1 MNEQASVNVPKDIL
15 EPILRQHIAAGVIAA
30 IGDPVELIRSVV
42 ERAIKTKVDRDGRV
56 SDQSY
61 CNRNDLIETV
71 SKNAIVDATRN
82 AIEKYVAEQ
91 QPEIEAAV
99 EKELKR
105 HTGQFAKALVTG
117 LVQSTKQIWKVE
129 CNFVP
134 VK

>member
-1 MNEQASVNVPKDIL
+1 MNEQASVNIPKDIL
-15 EPILRQHIAAGVIAA
+15 EPIIRQHIAAGVIAA
-30 IGDPVELIRSVV
+30 IGDPAELIRSVV
-42 ERAIKTKVDRDGRV
+42 DRAIKTKVDRAGKV
-56 SDQSY
+56 SDNNY
-61 CNRNDLIETV
+61 NNNNDLIETV
-71 SKNAIVDATRN
+71 SRNVVIEATRK
-82 AIEKYVAEQ
+82 AIERYVAEQ
-91 QPEIEAAV
+91 QPAIEAAV